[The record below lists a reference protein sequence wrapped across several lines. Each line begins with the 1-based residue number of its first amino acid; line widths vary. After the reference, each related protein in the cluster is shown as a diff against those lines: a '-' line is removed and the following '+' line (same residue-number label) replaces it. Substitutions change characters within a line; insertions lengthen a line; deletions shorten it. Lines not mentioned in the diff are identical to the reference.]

1 MSLTDKHVRQAPP
14 KDKIY
19 FLSDDDGLSLK
30 IEPTGLKNLVLS
42 LYRSSHKKTGKKK
55 PGLLSRNA
63 AQTSQE

>member
-30 IEPTGLKNLVLS
+30 IEPTGLKTWC
-42 LYRSSHKKTGKKK
+42 YRYTDPVTKKTGKKK

-63 AQTSQE
+63 AQTGQE